1 VVVASQEAGVAFAAA
16 IVDAVV
22 GGSIL
27 EAVAMMMAAVL
38 QAAKTGK
45 RMTAAACDST
55 WNVSI
60 SIVGAPSSRH
70 LPPREA
76 HIMRRIFLTRVAQSI
91 ESRGLEQ
98 PGALHAGLYIP
109 PLPCAHKDLL
119 LPSTL
124 LHMSP
129 PSLPLLVASF

>member
-1 VVVASQEAGVAFAAA
+1 MAFAAA

-60 SIVGAPSSRH
+60 SIVGAPSSRYF
-70 LPPREA
+70 PPREVHA
-76 HIMRRIFLTRVAQSI
+76 MRRICLTRVAQSI

-98 PGALHAGLYIP
+98 PGARHAGLYIP

-129 PSLPLLVASF
+129 PSLPLLVASFLPPCAV